1 MFTRSLRPVVVQINH
16 IGRHIRSPSRVD
28 RYPDEESL
36 PILSH
41 RIKNLVRCFSN
52 CAGFCAKQPPRRAPF
67 GYNAW
72 RAVQLSSFPY
82 LVAPPTTQSIWTSG
96 AALHVLRWLLC
107 GPGGHEASNSP
118 LRWSA
123 GGLLRGNSA
132 EIGTPYFQS
141 LRRRSW
147 VGQLPNIKKLRN

>member
-1 MFTRSLRPVVVQINH
+1 MFTRSFRPVVVQINH

-82 LVAPPTTQSIWTSG
+82 LFAPPTTQSMYFGRCATRATL
-96 AALHVLRWLLC
+96 AALRPRWPRGVEFWFFLS
-107 GPGGHEASNSP
+107 PGSEPGM
-118 LRWSA
+118 SA
-123 GGLLRGNSA
+123 V
-132 EIGTPYFQS
+132 T
-141 LRRRSW
+141 W
-147 VGQLPNIKKLRN
+147 VN

>member
-16 IGRHIRSPSRVD
+16 IGRHIRSSSRVD

-82 LVAPPTTQSIWTSG
+82 LVAPPTTQGMDVGRCATH
-96 AALHVLRWLLC
+96 ATLVALRPRWPRGVEFWFFLS
-107 GPGGHEASNSP
+107 PGVDPGM
-118 LRWSA
+118 SA
-123 GGLLRGNSA
+123 V
-132 EIGTPYFQS
+132 T
-141 LRRRSW
+141 W
-147 VGQLPNIKKLRN
+147 IK